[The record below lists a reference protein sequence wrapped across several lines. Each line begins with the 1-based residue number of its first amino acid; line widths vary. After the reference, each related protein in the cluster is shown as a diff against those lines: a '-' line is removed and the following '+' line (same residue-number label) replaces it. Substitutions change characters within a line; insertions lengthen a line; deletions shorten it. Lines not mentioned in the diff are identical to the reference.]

1 MTQRLRTNPTELDVY
16 VTYVARAI
24 GLPPAQ
30 VEKDFWITELVRAVA
45 EWSARTRVPVIWK
58 GGTTLSKVFNL
69 IQRFSELCRH
79 RHNSDYSARRVMPH
93 GCQERCASHD
103 SGIIRAA

>member
-1 MTQRLRTNPTELDVY
+1 MIPAREVLDLRTEWSIDPGV
-16 VTYVARAI
+16 I
-24 GLPPAQ
+24 
-30 VEKDFWITELVRAVA
+30 EKDYLLGWLLAAIANEPQLAKTWIF
-45 EWSARTRVPVIWK
+45 K
-58 GGTTLSKVFNL
+58 GGTCLRKCYYETYRL
-69 IQRFSELCRH
+69 SELCRH